1 MERGGVGGAR
11 RRPAGTQR
19 EATLPAPPLAVGAL
33 GSGGGTRPLAAG
45 REGRVGGSRR
55 SRRRGARKRP
65 ELGMAAAEGREPLL
79 RAREEEQERQQQQQ
93 QGRYGL
99 LGPDGRGCGNRRP
112 APFPAPRS
120 RRLSS
125 AARPSVPRDRGDARQ
140 RCRPVRVGPRAT
152 ERP

>member
-19 EATLPAPPLAVGAL
+19 EAALPAPPLAVGAL

-45 REGRVGGSRR
+45 REGREADPGG

-79 RAREEEQERQQQQQ
+79 RAGEEEQERQQQQ

-112 APFPAPRS
+112 APFPEPRS